1 MEIMGLFGLT
11 TNENKVLQV
20 LAEKGETTTSDI
32 TNLTGIS
39 RPNCYDLLNKLIEKG
54 LITCLKKNNKTVYS
68 PNEINSQLMIE
79 EKEKELNTLRK
90 KLRDYN
96 KKIKSLEEN

>member
-1 MEIMGLFGLT
+1 MAFKKYLNMCSIVIYYEMEIMGLFGLT

-54 LITCLKKNNKTVYS
+54 LITCLKTGT
-68 PNEINSQLMIE
+68 ICI
-79 EKEKELNTLRK
+79 
-90 KLRDYN
+90 
-96 KKIKSLEEN
+96 I